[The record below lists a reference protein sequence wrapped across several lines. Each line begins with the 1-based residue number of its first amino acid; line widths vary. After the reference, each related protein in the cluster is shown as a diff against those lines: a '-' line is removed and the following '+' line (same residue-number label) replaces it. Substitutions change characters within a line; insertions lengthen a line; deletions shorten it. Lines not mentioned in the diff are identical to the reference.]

1 MNKENLKSIRAS
13 YWKAFLEVA
22 FIIFLFYSNLLMG
35 EYNCTGLGKTN
46 GFWWALNDIFTLNN
60 FIIAVVL
67 ATIGHLFFDYLKK
80 KS

>member
-1 MNKENLKSIRAS
+1 
-13 YWKAFLEVA
+13 
-22 FIIFLFYSNLLMG
+22 MG
-35 EYNCTGLGKTN
+35 EYNGTGLGKTN

>member
-1 MNKENLKSIRAS
+1 MNKEKLNKIRAS

-22 FIIFLFYSNLLMG
+22 FIIFMFYSNLLMG
-35 EYNCTGLGKTN
+35 EYNGTGLGKIN
-46 GFWWALNDIFTLNN
+46 GLWWAIKDVCTISN

-80 KS
+80 R